1 MTKTAIKE
9 FIARAWEY
17 SRSKG
22 TVEHDQILEFHVG
35 TQTPGYLE
43 FVNLNDVLI
52 DDATIRFRVVSETG
66 RFGGNVEQI
75 NMLLPLS
82 MICALKEVLF
92 DNEDGTKSKH
102 FKMVAHESAGGGMW
116 EFH

>member
-1 MTKTAIKE
+1 MTKTVIQE
-9 FIARAWEY
+9 FIARVLEY
-17 SRSKG
+17 CRSKG
-22 TVEHDQILEFHVG
+22 IVDIDEILEFHLG
-35 TQTPGYLE
+35 PQKPEYLE
-43 FVNLNDVLI
+43 FVDLNDVLI

-75 NMLLPLS
+75 NMILPLS

-92 DNEDGTKSKH
+92 DNEDGTTSKH
-102 FKMVAHESAGGGMW
+102 FKMVAHESSGGGMW